1 MTQSDMSAACPDAT
15 SPSAVGSLVRYAGA
29 AMLAR
34 VADEMVG
41 VAVVLLVL
49 GRTGGAALAGAAVAG
64 YTLPAVLTGP
74 LLGAWLAGARRPKL
88 ALAGNELVLAAV
100 AGGLLV
106 AVGHASPV
114 VVVALTF
121 LAGAS
126 LPLTSGGFSSLLPG
140 LVGRS
145 GLGRANTVDATTV
158 NGAAVAGPALAG
170 TLAATLGP
178 GAAVGAIAVVAVV
191 AAIATAAV
199 PGRRGPVGGER
210 PALLRVARAGLA
222 HLAGTPPLRAA
233 TLTSVVSLGSVGM
246 LVVALPARVVELGAK
261 PAAAGYLWTAFELG
275 ALFSILVVAPRLLRF
290 RPELVVFCAV
300 GAYGLVLSGLAVTS
314 TLAVTIVVAVLAGVA
329 EGPNLP
335 SVFAARQRYSPDELL
350 AQVST
355 TGASMKIGAF
365 ALGSLLSGL
374 LTGPLGPRGMLLLA
388 AGGQL
393 VAVAAGWLVGLSS
406 TAEPRRH
413 R

>member
-1 MTQSDMSAACPDAT
+1 
-15 SPSAVGSLVRYAGA
+15 
-29 AMLAR
+29 MLAR

-41 VAVVLLVL
+41 VSVVLLVL
-49 GRTGGAALAGAAVAG
+49 GRTGSAALAGAAVAG

-88 ALAGNELVLAAV
+88 ALAGNELVLATVAV
-100 AGGLLV
+100 GLLL
-106 AVGHASPV
+106 AVGHAPSV
-114 VVVALTF
+114 AVVALTL
-121 LAGAS
+121 LAGVS

-145 GLGRANTVDATTV
+145 GLARANTVDATTV

-178 GAAVGAIAVVAVV
+178 GTAVGAIGVVAVL
-191 AAIATAAV
+191 AAAATAGV
-199 PGRRGPVGGER
+199 PGHKVPAGGER

-275 ALFSILVVAPRLLRF
+275 SLFSILVVAPRLRRF
-290 RPELVVFCAV
+290 RPEAVVFCAV
-300 GAYGLVLSGLAVTS
+300 GGYGLLLSGLALTP
-314 TLAVTIVVAVLAGVA
+314 TLALTIVVAVLAGMA

-365 ALGSLLSGL
+365 AIGSLLSGL
-374 LTGPLGPRGMLLLA
+374 LTGPLGPTGMLLLA
-388 AGGQL
+388 AAGQL
-393 VAVAAGWLVGLSS
+393 IAVVAGWAVGL
-406 TAEPRRH
+406 TASAGPRH
-413 R
+413 APDGSQP